1 MMVIEQISDKEST
14 SEKGVSPACVGL
26 ASSVLPEA
34 PAIDSA
40 ESSDTGVS
48 TNYIQTASLPPA
60 SHSSSSQSQPEASSA
75 PEASSPPTGLHWY
88 ALRTTYGREQKAY
101 DYLVAK
107 GITAFYPTVRRIK
120 EVRGQRKLVVES
132 RIPNIFFAQA
142 TEEEMQRYVYDNV
155 NLPYLRFY
163 YRHYHEGS
171 RITKVPLI
179 VPDREMESLK
189 IICEAEADDIL
200 MVPEEVTKF
209 RTGQLVRVTEGK
221 FKGVIGRVARYQGQ
235 QRVAV
240 TIEESLTIATAY
252 LPSAFLQYIDEI

>member
-1 MMVIEQISDKEST
+1 MMVTEQISDKEST
-14 SEKGVSPACVGL
+14 AENGVSPACVGL
-26 ASSVLPEA
+26 PSSVLPEA
-34 PAIDSA
+34 SAIYSA
-40 ESSDTGVS
+40 ASSETGVS
-48 TNYIQTASLPPA
+48 TNYIHTESPPSATQSPPEATSPPA
-60 SHSSSSQSQPEASSA
+60 
-75 PEASSPPTGLHWY
+75 GLHWY

-120 EVRGQRKLVVES
+120 EVSGQRKLVVES

-179 VPDREMESLK
+179 VPDREMDSLK
-189 IICEAEADDIL
+189 IICESEADDIL
-200 MVPEEVTKF
+200 MIPEEVTKF
-209 RTGQLVRVTEGK
+209 KTGQLVRVIEGK

-240 TIEESLTIATAY
+240 TIEDSLTIATAY
-252 LPSAFLQYIDEI
+252 LPSAFLQYIEEI

>member
-1 MMVIEQISDKEST
+1 MMVTEQISDKEST
-14 SEKGVSPACVGL
+14 AEYCASPACVGL
-26 ASSVLPEA
+26 TSSVLPEA
-34 PAIDSA
+34 SAIDSA
-40 ESSDTGVS
+40 ASSDTGVS
-48 TNYIQTASLPPA
+48 TNYIHTESPPSA
-60 SHSSSSQSQPEASSA
+60 TQSPPEATN
-75 PEASSPPTGLHWY
+75 PPSGLHWY

-107 GITAFYPTVRRIK
+107 GVTAFYPTVRRIK

-171 RITKVPLI
+171 RIAKVPLI
-179 VPDREMESLK
+179 VPDREMNSLK
-189 IICEAEADDIL
+189 IICESEADDIL
-200 MVPEEVTKF
+200 MIPEEVTKF
-209 RTGQLVRVTEGK
+209 KTGQLVRVTEGK

-240 TIEESLTIATAY
+240 TIEDSLTIATAY
-252 LPSAFLQYIDEI
+252 LPKAFLQYIEEI

>member
-1 MMVIEQISDKEST
+1 MIVTEQVSDKEST
-14 SEKGVSPACVGL
+14 SGKGVSPACVGL
-26 ASSVLPEA
+26 PSSVLPEA
-34 PAIDSA
+34 QAIESA

-48 TNYIQTASLPPA
+48 TNYIQTTSPPA
-60 SHSSSSQSQPEASSA
+60 
-75 PEASSPPTGLHWY
+75 GLHWY

-163 YRHYHEGS
+163 YRHYHEGN

-189 IICEAEADDIL
+189 IICESEADDIL
-200 MVPEEVTKF
+200 MIPEEVTKF
-209 RTGQLVRVTEGK
+209 KTGQLVRVMEGK

-240 TIEESLTIATAY
+240 AIEDSLTIATAY
-252 LPSAFLQYIDEI
+252 LPSAFLQYIEEI

>member
-1 MMVIEQISDKEST
+1 MMVTEQISDKEST
-14 SEKGVSPACVGL
+14 AEYCASPACVGL
-26 ASSVLPEA
+26 TSSVLPEA
-34 PAIDSA
+34 SAIDSA
-40 ESSDTGVS
+40 ASSDTGVS
-48 TNYIQTASLPPA
+48 TNYIHTESPPSA
-60 SHSSSSQSQPEASSA
+60 TQSPPEATSPSA
-75 PEASSPPTGLHWY
+75 GLHWY

-107 GITAFYPTVRRIK
+107 GVTAFYPTVRRIK

-171 RITKVPLI
+171 RIAKVPLI
-179 VPDREMESLK
+179 VPDREMDSLK
-189 IICEAEADDIL
+189 IICESEADDIL
-200 MVPEEVTKF
+200 MIPEEVTKF
-209 RTGQLVRVTEGK
+209 KTGQLVRVTEGK

-240 TIEESLTIATAY
+240 TIEESFTIATAY
-252 LPSAFLQYIDEI
+252 LPSAFLQYIEEI

>member
-1 MMVIEQISDKEST
+1 MMVTEQISDREST
-14 SEKGVSPACVGL
+14 AENGVSPACVGL
-26 ASSVLPEA
+26 TSSVLPEA
-34 PAIDSA
+34 QAIGSA

-48 TNYIQTASLPPA
+48 TNYIHTESPPSATQSPPATASPPA
-60 SHSSSSQSQPEASSA
+60 
-75 PEASSPPTGLHWY
+75 GLHWY

-107 GITAFYPTVRRIK
+107 GVTAFYPTIRRIK

-171 RITKVPLI
+171 RIEKVPLI

-189 IICEAEADDIL
+189 IICESEADDIL
-200 MVPEEVTKF
+200 MIPEEVTKF
-209 RTGQLVRVTEGK
+209 KTGQLVRVTEGK

-240 TIEESLTIATAY
+240 TIEDSLTIATAY
-252 LPSAFLQYIDEI
+252 LPKAFLQYIEEI

>member
-1 MMVIEQISDKEST
+1 MMVTEQISDKEST
-14 SEKGVSPACVGL
+14 AEYCASPACVGL
-26 ASSVLPEA
+26 TSSVLPEA
-34 PAIDSA
+34 SAIDSA
-40 ESSDTGVS
+40 ASSDTGVS
-48 TNYIQTASLPPA
+48 TNYIHTESPPSATQSPPEATNPPA
-60 SHSSSSQSQPEASSA
+60 
-75 PEASSPPTGLHWY
+75 GLHWY

-107 GITAFYPTVRRIK
+107 GVTAFYPTVRRIK
-120 EVRGQRKLVVES
+120 DVRGQRKLVVES

-171 RITKVPLI
+171 RIAKVPLI
-179 VPDREMESLK
+179 VPDREMNSLK
-189 IICEAEADDIL
+189 IICESEADDIL
-200 MVPEEVTKF
+200 MIPEEVTKF
-209 RTGQLVRVTEGK
+209 KTGQLVRVTEGK

-240 TIEESLTIATAY
+240 TIEDSLTIATAY
-252 LPSAFLQYIDEI
+252 LPKAFLQYIEED

>member
-1 MMVIEQISDKEST
+1 MMVTEQISDKEST
-14 SEKGVSPACVGL
+14 AENGVSPACVGL
-26 ASSVLPEA
+26 ISSVLPEA
-34 PAIDSA
+34 SAIYSA
-40 ESSDTGVS
+40 ASSETGVS
-48 TNYIQTASLPPA
+48 TNYIHTESPPSATQSPPEATSPPA
-60 SHSSSSQSQPEASSA
+60 
-75 PEASSPPTGLHWY
+75 GLHWY

-120 EVRGQRKLVVES
+120 EVSGQRKLVVES

-142 TEEEMQRYVYDNV
+142 TEEKMQRYVYDNV

-179 VPDREMESLK
+179 VPDREMDSLK
-189 IICEAEADDIL
+189 IICESEADDIL
-200 MVPEEVTKF
+200 MIPEEVTKF
-209 RTGQLVRVTEGK
+209 KTGQLVRVTEGK

-240 TIEESLTIATAY
+240 TIEDSLTIATAY
-252 LPSAFLQYIDEI
+252 LPSAFLQYIEEI

>member
-1 MMVIEQISDKEST
+1 MMVTEQISDKEST
-14 SEKGVSPACVGL
+14 AEYCASPACVGL
-26 ASSVLPEA
+26 TSSVLPEA
-34 PAIDSA
+34 QAIDSA

-48 TNYIQTASLPPA
+48 TNYIPTPPSAILSPPA
-60 SHSSSSQSQPEASSA
+60 
-75 PEASSPPTGLHWY
+75 GLHWY

-107 GITAFYPTVRRIK
+107 GVTAFYPTVRRIK

-171 RITKVPLI
+171 RIAKVPLI

-189 IICEAEADDIL
+189 IICESEADDIL
-200 MVPEEVTKF
+200 MIPEEVTKF
-209 RTGQLVRVTEGK
+209 KTGQLVRVTEGK

-240 TIEESLTIATAY
+240 TIEESFTIATAY
-252 LPSAFLQYIDEI
+252 LPSAFLQYIEEI

>member
-1 MMVIEQISDKEST
+1 MMVTEQISDREST
-14 SEKGVSPACVGL
+14 AENGVSPASVGL
-26 ASSVLPEA
+26 TSSVLPEA
-34 PAIDSA
+34 QAIDSA

-48 TNYIQTASLPPA
+48 TNYIHTESPPSATQSPPA
-60 SHSSSSQSQPEASSA
+60 
-75 PEASSPPTGLHWY
+75 GLHWY

-107 GITAFYPTVRRIK
+107 GVTAFYPTIRRIK

-171 RITKVPLI
+171 RIAKVPLI
-179 VPDREMESLK
+179 VPDREMNSLK
-189 IICEAEADDIL
+189 IICESEADDIL
-200 MVPEEVTKF
+200 MIPEEVTKF
-209 RTGQLVRVTEGK
+209 KTGQLVRVTEGK

-240 TIEESLTIATAY
+240 TIEDSLTIATAY
-252 LPSAFLQYIDEI
+252 LPKAFLQYIEEI